1 MSDYYARQTCLNGH
15 IVSNFIGASFGT
27 PQNHCGKCGEKAIIE
42 CPSCNTPQRGS
53 STESVGWGSKTP
65 LLYCPNCGKPYPW
78 TERQLAVAFAL
89 VNEEGLLGEEDK
101 RLLTASLPDLVTDT
115 PSTVLA
121 ATRFKRIVG
130 NVGGGFKRAMYQ
142 FVVDVSSE
150 TAKKIVL
157 GE

>member
-1 MSDYYARQTCLNGH
+1 MADYYARQTCLNGH
-15 IVSNFIGASFGT
+15 VISNFIGASFAP
-27 PQNHCGKCGEKAIIE
+27 PQNHCGKCGEKAIIN
-42 CPSCNTPQRGS
+42 CPSCDAPQRGNS
-53 STESVGWGSKTP
+53 ANVVGFGSKTP
-65 LLYCPNCGKPYPW
+65 LSYCPNCGKPYPW
-78 TERQLAVAFAL
+78 TERQLAVAIAL
-89 VNEEGLLGEEDK
+89 VNDEGLLGEEDK

-130 NVGGGFKRAMYQ
+130 SVGGGFKKAMYR
-142 FVVDVSSE
+142 FIVDVSSE